1 MSQLIFPPLVL
12 SEWKET
18 RDTLQKYCRMVGA
31 IREVMSQPLLYSL
44 HTNLLIGNKG
54 FTTSL
59 LSKNISS
66 PDQTFEVIID
76 LENTRLIIESSYR
89 EPLKIALTGQS
100 LNALCDETCSELV
113 DIGVQPPLE
122 KPSFLEG
129 TRGRFDKEPLKNYWD
144 AVTSVNQ
151 LMNKIKS
158 ELLEETSPIQLRP
171 DDLSLI
177 LIWFY
182 KGIIDKEFSNGQQ
195 IEFGFSTGDEFF
207 PNTHFY
213 ISTFPETVL
222 IEKLIDKKFI
232 VRDSRRNHKAIFQ
245 YNLLSEDSN
254 AEKTLTDFYRRAVTS
269 SAK

>member
-1 MSQLIFPPLVL
+1 MSQLILPPLVL

-31 IREVMSQPLLYSL
+31 IREVMSKPLPHSL
-44 HTNLLIGNKG
+44 HTNLLISNKG
-54 FTTSL
+54 FTTSI

-76 LENTRLIIESSYR
+76 LVNTRLIIESSYR

-151 LMNKIKS
+151 IMNRVKT
-158 ELLEETSPIQLRP
+158 EFREETSTIQLRP
-171 DDLSLI
+171 DDLSMI
-177 LIWFY
+177 LVWFY
-182 KGIIDKEFSNGQQ
+182 KGINDKEFSNGQQ
-195 IEFGFSTGDEFF
+195 IELGFSTGDEFF

-213 ISTFPETVL
+213 ISTFPETVM

-232 VRDSRRNHKAIFQ
+232 VWNNRRNYKAIFR
-245 YNLLSEDSN
+245 YDLLSEDAN
-254 AEKTLTDFYRRAVTS
+254 AENTLTDFYRSAVTS